1 MTEDQL
7 KAAVGYT
14 TEAKKFF
21 KDLAHRLPQHEALI
35 MTIVQEV
42 EQQAA
47 QEMALKIAHKMLI
60 NGFERNK
67 VMRLTGLNDE
77 VLTKTTTI

>member
-21 KDLAHRLPQHEALI
+21 KDLAHRLPQHEELI

-47 QEMALKIAHKMLI
+47 QEMA
-60 NGFERNK
+60 
-67 VMRLTGLNDE
+67 
-77 VLTKTTTI
+77 

>member
-1 MTEDQL
+1 
-7 KAAVGYT
+7 
-14 TEAKKFF
+14 
-21 KDLAHRLPQHEALI
+21 